1 MWNRESVEVLED
13 GGDVVTGAAPEFEM
27 CWSLFRTRLTGTD
40 DSGCHI
46 GSAQGFS
53 SRESD
58 G

>member
-1 MWNRESVEVLED
+1 MEVLED